1 MRIRFVIICINAA
14 SGSVCIDRWIYD
26 CTYDL
31 LALLGSGSGSSG
43 GGGGSGSGLHS
54 RSKPAVIELAS
65 GNLLLHPHEYL
76 LDGLVAGLPA
86 GELLKHSR
94 VLGKPLDVLEE
105 AAEIGHFSHTL
116 LAAIF
121 VDEFEATSG
130 LGELES
136 SVVLGDHFLHPLH
149 GVIVI
154 DLACL
159 SVSDELLPLLDS
171 SGLDE
176 AVDVGIAHFLCNVV
190 YVVEDLVD
198 VGLRLLHV
206 GVVLC
211 LFVLVSL
218 LLCLVVALFL
228 SLLSLELSLEV
239 VMELFHGS
247 T

>member
-1 MRIRFVIICINAA
+1 MTIQP
-14 SGSVCIDRWIYD
+14 
-26 CTYDL
+26 YDL
-31 LALLGSGSGSSG
+31 LALLGGGGGCNG
-43 GGGGSGSGLHS
+43 GGGGGSGLHS

-86 GELLKHSR
+86 GELFKHSR

-105 AAEIGHFSHTL
+105 AAEVGDFSHTL
-116 LAAIF
+116 STTVF

-130 LGELES
+130 LSELES
-136 SVVLGDHFLHPLH
+136 SAVLGDHFLHLLH

-171 SGLDE
+171 GGLDE

-228 SLLSLELSLEV
+228 LLLSLELSLKV
-239 VMELFHGS
+239 VMELFHGR

>member
-1 MRIRFVIICINAA
+1 MDLY
-14 SGSVCIDRWIYD
+14 IDIYRWIYD

-43 GGGGSGSGLHS
+43 GGSSGSGLHS

-86 GELLKHSR
+86 GELFKHSR

-105 AAEIGHFSHTL
+105 AAEVGHFSHTL
-116 LAAIF
+116 STTVF

-136 SVVLGDHFLHPLH
+136 SAVLGDHLFHLLH

-159 SVSDELLPLLDS
+159 SVSDELLPLFDS
-171 SGLDE
+171 GGLDE
-176 AVDVGIAHFLCNVV
+176 AVDFGIAHLLCNVV
-190 YVVEDLVD
+190 HVVEDLVD
-198 VGLRLLHV
+198 LGLSPFRVSVVLRLL
-206 GVVLC
+206 
-211 LFVLVSL
+211 VLVSL

-228 SLLSLELSLEV
+228 LLLSLELSLEV
-239 VMELFHGS
+239 VMELFHGR